1 MRTQKVIIIKMR
13 AVYFYFCIIYT
24 SMTHYDIFSIC
35 VQEEITKRERGRTHP
50 ARLNNDHDER

>member
-1 MRTQKVIIIKMR
+1 MRT
-13 AVYFYFCIIYT
+13 VYFYFCIIYT